1 MRYLALAAVLTG
13 CNSFEDPDI
22 VLDLRVI
29 AMSADKPE
37 QIVDVDLA
45 NPQQP
50 AMLLQQLE
58 SSTVCAVVAD
68 PGQDRSLRFTL
79 TLCSHGGDYR
89 CSTDADTVI
98 GSGIVTDP
106 ETSPAPVRMCARI
119 DANAN
124 LLGVLLDTLDGDV
137 LGGLGGVDYLVQL
150 AVGGADADPALDQ
163 FAAKWLRVAPRI
175 PAARQANQ
183 NPTLERLEASVERAD
198 PVPLDVSVNGRC
210 AVGRPSLTV
219 RARDSVRLTPVE
231 PDGAREP
238 YLVPTLDGS
247 TRMFTESL
255 TYQWIASAGGF
266 SQGSTGGPRDITGN
280 DQPLF
285 TDWRAPSAADLA
297 GPTDVT
303 IWMIQRDE
311 RYGVTAYETCIH
323 VVP

>member
-1 MRYLALAAVLTG
+1 MRYLALAAVLGG
-13 CNSFEDPDI
+13 CTTFEDPDI
-22 VLDLRVI
+22 VIDLRAI
-29 AMSADKPE
+29 AMWSDKPE

-58 SSTVCAVVAD
+58 SATVCALVAD
-68 PGQDRSLRFTL
+68 PGQDRSLRYTL

-89 CSTDADTVI
+89 CSPDADTVI
-98 GSGIVTDP
+98 GSGIVNDP
-106 ETSPAPVRMCARI
+106 ETSPTPVEMCARI
-119 DANAN
+119 DANGN
-124 LLGVLLDTLDGDV
+124 LLGVLLDTLEGDV

-150 AVGGADADPALDQ
+150 AVGGADADPAQDQ

-183 NPTLERLEASVERAD
+183 NPAIDRLEATVERSD
-198 PVPLDVSVNGRC
+198 VVTLDVSANARC

-219 RARDSVRLTPVE
+219 RARDSVRFTPIE
-231 PDGAREP
+231 APGAREP
-238 YLVPTLDGS
+238 YVVPTLDGS

-266 SQGSTGGPRDITGN
+266 SQGSTGGPRDVSGN
-280 DQPLF
+280 EQPLF
-285 TDWRAPSAADLA
+285 TDWRAPSAASLA

-311 RYGVTAYETCIH
+311 RLGVTVYETCVH